1 MKRKAFFVELGVMEY
16 RKAYALQLD
25 LVEKRLTGA
34 VGADIF
40 LLTEHPAVFTLGRRG
55 GRENLT
61 VTEEFLQQLGVE
73 VVPVERGGNI
83 TYHGRGQLVVYPI
96 IQLKTA
102 GLSVTEY
109 VFRLEEVMIRLS
121 AEYGVDA
128 VRDPRNRGVWTGGRK
143 LGSVGIAIRH
153 GVAFHG
159 LAINVAPS
167 LEAFGWIRP
176 CGLTDVRITSLARE
190 LGMELP
196 LEEVKQ
202 RLSEHLAGVFERDF
216 SIIGLETV
224 ISSRDYNGY
233 GRQANA

>member
-1 MKRKAFFVELGVMEY
+1 MKRKAFFQDLGVMEY
-16 RKAYALQLD
+16 QKAHALQLD
-25 LVEKRLTGA
+25 LVERRRTGELD
-34 VGADIF
+34 ADIF
-40 LLTEHPAVFTLGRRG
+40 LITEHPSVFTLGRRG

-61 VTEEFLQQLGVE
+61 VSEEFLRQNNVA
-73 VVPVERGGNI
+73 VIHVERGGNI

-121 AEYGVDA
+121 ADYGVAA
-128 VRDPRNRGVWTGGRK
+128 VRDPRNHGVWTGGRK

-159 LAINVAPS
+159 LAVNIAPS
-167 LEAFGWIRP
+167 LEAFGWIHP

-190 LGMELP
+190 LERELP
-196 LEEVKQ
+196 LEEVKR
-202 RLSEHLAGVFERDF
+202 RLLGHLAEVFERDF
-216 SIIGLETV
+216 STIDIETV
-224 ISSRDYNGY
+224 IFS
-233 GRQANA
+233 